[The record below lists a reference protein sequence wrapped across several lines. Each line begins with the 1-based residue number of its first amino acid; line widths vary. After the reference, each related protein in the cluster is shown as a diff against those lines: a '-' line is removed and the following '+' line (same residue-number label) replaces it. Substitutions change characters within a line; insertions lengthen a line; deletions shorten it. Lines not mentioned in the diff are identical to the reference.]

1 MKNLFTMLFV
11 ILTITSFAQRKI
23 KVHEENEKIGSGTN
37 NALVATIYESNKDN
51 IEKAWKKLMKDYG
64 AKVNMKKEIFADD
77 ATIKDLSSNTCDL
90 FAFVRKVSDD
100 EFEIVVGVDM
110 GGAYLS
116 SSEHSSKY
124 KTMEKIL
131 KDFAVQTSVDAIKEK
146 HKAAQKVLDALT
158 KEKDDLTKEKERAE
172 KQIEDYKSKIAN
184 AEKNIETNKTSQADK
199 EKEIESQKKIV
210 EEIEAREKA
219 VE

>member
-131 KDFAVQTSVDAIKEK
+131 KDFAVQTSVDAILRKG
-146 HKAAQKVLDALT
+146 
-158 KEKDDLTKEKERAE
+158 
-172 KQIEDYKSKIAN
+172 
-184 AEKNIETNKTSQADK
+184 
-199 EKEIESQKKIV
+199 
-210 EEIEAREKA
+210 
-219 VE
+219 

>member
-90 FAFVRKVSDD
+90 FAFVRKVS
-100 EFEIVVGVDM
+100 VM
-110 GGAYLS
+110 N
-116 SSEHSSKY
+116 SKLLLEWTWEVLIY
-124 KTMEKIL
+124 HLQNIL
-131 KDFAVQTSVDAIKEK
+131 RNIK
-146 HKAAQKVLDALT
+146 QW
-158 KEKDDLTKEKERAE
+158 
-172 KQIEDYKSKIAN
+172 
-184 AEKNIETNKTSQADK
+184 
-199 EKEIESQKKIV
+199 KKY
-210 EEIEAREKA
+210 
-219 VE
+219 

>member
-64 AKVNMKKEIFADD
+64 AKANMKKEIFADD

-131 KDFAVQTSVDAIKEK
+131 KDFAVQS
-146 HKAAQKVLDALT
+146 LLM
-158 KEKDDLTKEKERAE
+158 L
-172 KQIEDYKSKIAN
+172 
-184 AEKNIETNKTSQADK
+184 
-199 EKEIESQKKIV
+199 
-210 EEIEAREKA
+210 
-219 VE
+219 

>member
-131 KDFAVQTSVDAIKEK
+131 KDFAVQS
-146 HKAAQKVLDALT
+146 LLM
-158 KEKDDLTKEKERAE
+158 L
-172 KQIEDYKSKIAN
+172 
-184 AEKNIETNKTSQADK
+184 
-199 EKEIESQKKIV
+199 
-210 EEIEAREKA
+210 
-219 VE
+219 